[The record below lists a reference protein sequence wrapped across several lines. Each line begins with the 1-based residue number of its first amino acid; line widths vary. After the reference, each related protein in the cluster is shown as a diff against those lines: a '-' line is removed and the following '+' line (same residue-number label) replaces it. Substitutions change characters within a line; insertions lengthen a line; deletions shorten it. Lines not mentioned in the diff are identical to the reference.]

1 MAGNHFSREPG
12 DFTDFYSTGHF
23 PAKIDRGVTS
33 LTGSSLS
40 LEDPE
45 PIVYGYEE
53 GP

>member
-1 MAGNHFSREPG
+1 MAGNHFSREPS

-23 PAKIDRGVTS
+23 PAKIDRVTS
-33 LTGSSLS
+33 LMGSSLS

-45 PIVYGYEE
+45 PIVYGYEV